1 MYVYKCM
8 CERQKGREEKQ
19 RRLLV
24 QKCIIYNNKLE
35 VYVYICLHLYI

>member
-19 RRLLV
+19 RRLLM
-24 QKCIIYNNKLE
+24 QKYIIYNNKLK
-35 VYVYICLHLYI
+35 VSVYI